1 MESKPLLESKV
12 KPSSQKQ
19 SVKFK
24 LQIWSIGAIEGFGGH
39 CQVTASFHHHRW
51 KHWQLFKHSD
61 LWLFCAISTAF
72 VLRFL
77 IMLLPLILNN
87 RLEYRHVFLGMS

>member
-61 LWLFCAISTAF
+61 LWLFCALSQHF
-72 VLRFL
+72 VTLSNYASYTNINGQL
-77 IMLLPLILNN
+77 K
-87 RLEYRHVFLGMS
+87 YRHCNNNLCG